1 MRRLPSRTTQTGA
14 FEVVSLLASMTV
26 GRSTVRWYV
35 LAAVGASFLAVL
47 SCAPYRKV
55 NLQPTSSA
63 RLGFKLCEAPYGP
76 SKQAGFG
83 SSADLKGLTK
93 VFVDVFPRVTTEKF
107 KDVAA
112 AAAEGHRTQILT
124 ALSLAKLP
132 LVLVSR
138 RDEAEVVLA
147 SCTDSR
153 KPRCTFATSSSG
165 SSDLFFGDV
174 YVVSPVGL
182 RLVMRYSD
190 QCTLYTREL
199 GKGFAEAFVQAYQ
212 KAK

>member
-1 MRRLPSRTTQTGA
+1 MRRLPTQTRA

-35 LAAVGASFLAVL
+35 LAAVGASFLAAL

-63 RLGFKLCEAPYGP
+63 RRFGFNRCQAPYGP
-76 SKQAGFG
+76 SEQAGFG

-93 VFVDVFPRVTTEKF
+93 VFVDVFPQVMTEKF

-112 AAAEGHRTQILT
+112 AEAEGHRTQILT
-124 ALSLAKLP
+124 ALSRAKLP
-132 LVLVSR
+132 LVLVSH

-147 SCTDSR
+147 ACTDSR
-153 KPRCTFATSSSG
+153 KPRCVFATSANG
-165 SSDLFFGDV
+165 SSDSISGEV

-190 QCTLYTREL
+190 ECTLYTREL